1 MRSCV
6 LLTLFSCLLDLRR
19 VEASGRPGRPDGGD
33 GETERREFYDDV
45 VITACFLSRVW
56 SLRSGDGEDAVL
68 MNRAAP
74 VVRKSRPVPC
84 YVLTHAR
91 GCEHRVLEE

>member
-45 VITACFLSRVW
+45 VITACFLNTKYSYVEGLVPAQRRRRGRGVDEPRGSR
-56 SLRSGDGEDAVL
+56 GEKV
-68 MNRAAP
+68 
-74 VVRKSRPVPC
+74 
-84 YVLTHAR
+84 THAR